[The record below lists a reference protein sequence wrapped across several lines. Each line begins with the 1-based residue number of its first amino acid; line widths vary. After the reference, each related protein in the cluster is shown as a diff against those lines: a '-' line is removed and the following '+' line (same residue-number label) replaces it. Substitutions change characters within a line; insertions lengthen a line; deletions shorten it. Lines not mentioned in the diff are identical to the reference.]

1 MRNEVLRIAYC
12 VLRKAASYAIRNTQY
27 VFWAGLIFLAACQT
41 QDKPQQLKIAT
52 TTSTNDSGLM
62 DYLLPDFE
70 ARYNA
75 QVDVIAVGT
84 GQALALGQ
92 SGDVDVVLVHARPL
106 EDKFVA
112 EGYGVNRKDVM
123 YNDFVILGPAG
134 DPAGIAGLGSAPAAL
149 AQIAATQAPFVSR
162 GDNSGT
168 HVKEMALWEAAG
180 VEPAGDWYL
189 SVGQGMG
196 ATLTVADEQ
205 RAYTL
210 SDRGTYLKRLS
221 EGIGLEIMVEGDPLL
236 NNPYGVIMVN
246 PERFPDVNADLAQ
259 KFVDWLT
266 SPETQEAINAYRVN
280 GHQLFFADVPGG

>member
-1 MRNEVLRIAYC
+1 MKRTSIQIILV
-12 VLRKAASYAIRNTQY
+12 S
-27 VFWAGLIFLAACQT
+27 GLFFLLTACQS
-41 QDKPQQLKIAT
+41 QSEPQQLTIAT

-62 DYLLPDFE
+62 DYLLPEFE
-70 ARYNA
+70 EKYDAK
-75 QVDVIAVGT
+75 VDVIAVGT
-84 GQALALGQ
+84 GQALALGE
-92 SGDVDVVLVHARPL
+92 SGDVDAVLVHARPL

-112 EGYGVNRKDVM
+112 DGYGVNRKDVM
-123 YNDFVILGPAG
+123 YNDFIILGPAD
-134 DPAGIAGLGSAPAAL
+134 DPAGIAGMESVAEAL
-149 AQIAATQAPFVSR
+149 ARIAATGSPFVSR

-168 HVKEMALWEAAG
+168 HVKEMALWEMAG
-180 VEPAGDWYL
+180 VKPAGDWYL

-205 RAYTL
+205 QAYTL

-221 EGIGLEIMVEGDPLL
+221 EGIDLEIMVEGDPPL

-280 GHQLFFADVPGG
+280 GHQLFFADAPGG